1 MVKIFAGLQTFL
13 FVLSSLLIYPVVAGL
28 VILVF
33 WVMFYGGI
41 MLREYIERKRGIHFT
56 VNEFITVLD
65 RLVKTEKATELLDIQ
80 IEKHLQE
87 TEFLLLRSLDRIKFI
102 VRIGPALGLMGTL
115 IPMGI
120 ALNALAKGDM
130 PQMAGNMVTAFTT
143 TVVGLGCGVAAYIM
157 SLIKERWVRIDILE
171 METFAEIMLRRLRD
185 EILEKEKNN
194 L

>member
-1 MVKIFAGLQTFL
+1 VKIFAGLQTFL